1 MIHTDHISKP
11 LFFASAF
18 VLPLQ
23 GFWNAIIYIVTS
35 WAACKCMGGYVLG
48 GVVVW
53 WEWVVRRAGEAGW
66 CWCLRGGGR
75 RVSIVEIT
83 DVRRRGSGRRGMG
96 MGMGREYHHHQGGHH
111 HGGRAERGGTWA
123 AVMGGRKERKSESTS
138 MEDLTGE
145 GRGVDRVSPV

>member
-1 MIHTDHISKP
+1 
-11 LFFASAF
+11 

-35 WAACKCMGGYVLG
+35 WAACKSMGGYVLG
-48 GVVVW
+48 GVVAW
-53 WEWVVRRAGEAGW
+53 WEWVGEAGW
-66 CWCLRGGGR
+66 WGGCWGWGAGR

-83 DVRRRGSGRRGMG
+83 DVRRRGSGRRGIG
-96 MGMGREYHHHQGGHH
+96 GQYNQGGHH
-111 HGGRAERGGTWA
+111 HGGRAERGGAWA